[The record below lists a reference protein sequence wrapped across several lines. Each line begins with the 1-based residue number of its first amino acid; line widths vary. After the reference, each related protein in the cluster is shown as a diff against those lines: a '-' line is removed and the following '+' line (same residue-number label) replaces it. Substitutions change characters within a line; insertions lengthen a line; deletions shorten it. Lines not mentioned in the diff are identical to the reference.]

1 MAVSIVRGPD
11 GRKHEVQHPEGIASS
26 QIVKYAQRQI
36 SSAANAE
43 DGFILD
49 VGKGLFAGGSQA
61 AVSSAAGVTQWMG
74 QSLGSDSLLQAAEDM
89 RQFGQGVADDIGL
102 DEDFRQSFFGQVV
115 QGLGQVPVTIAAG
128 AAGFAAAGPVGAFG
142 AAAITTGGQMSSE
155 FLGDMEQ
162 TLGKGYTDFNPNE
175 KANALTGMLAQ
186 TAFGTTL
193 EMAALGKALR
203 PLIRKMKTTGVSA
216 KVLKKAIGKD
226 KGALRE
232 LVEAA
237 GAEGLT
243 EAAQGQSLDTLA
255 SLLYDEERELI
266 TFDTLK
272 RRTMEFGVGAVV
284 GGTVSGGARVIGGA
298 PSAPSD
304 RKKSDLKKPVQE
316 RSELT
321 IPDSVAVTYKPI
333 DGPVKTVLLAI
344 DPGQDPRAAV
354 EAELA
359 GRYDTTYPMEIN
371 TVSAPVPIDLPNQ
384 APDPTQEEVPVEPE
398 ASVIDQ
404 SNINRPPV
412 VDQDSMPTLTQ
423 EEFDM
428 RLNGQ
433 PTPEQAPAEQVLPE
447 VVPQVVPATEQA
459 PEARSFSLPSNL
471 SKTAQPK
478 YKQSGEIKFASDLE
492 RAAYSA
498 TTSTSSDPAK
508 RKRTKYRKLL
518 QDAGYS
524 TTEINAMG
532 REVRSQMRDQ
542 YDGPGSELSVS
553 LGQDVVAEAAPL
565 EMSKVSDE
573 NNSSRIGTALQ
584 KGKNT
589 TTPEDNVSPDR
600 ITPANLKKQMAKMT
614 HFVKKVVKDGKEKG
628 RDVKF
633 PKWMR
638 AKRGAKAQSEAFIK
652 QFKDNL
658 VALHNAFPA
667 EYRTRATQWY
677 DGARKIVDRA
687 AEQTGLTSE
696 QVAGVMAA
704 LSPLKD
710 WFQNVQMG
718 LNLVDVAVN
727 DSDNV
732 FTSAQYK
739 DAINIVLEQSA
750 DNKVKNQRKK
760 LFKLLEGKTIRE
772 LFNEG
777 TEESKQLA
785 AWAARIISTQK
796 HGFYHDVLSPEG
808 NSLGIRRNKDGSPK
822 TMVWQSTVYIVKSL
836 EIVYDGSIES
846 ISKQLGT
853 KHKIRNFYNNIIAP
867 NNPYGDATID
877 THAVNATTLFP
888 MGGSGYQ
895 AFLNFGGAGVGGGG
909 VSGTYWLH
917 LEAYKQAAKEVGIQ
931 PRQMQSITW
940 EAVRMLFPDSSKRD
954 QKFLDKY
961 EQIWNDSTD
970 AETTRQQILS
980 EGIEPPE
987 WATYRPR
994 PLSGTEAV
1002 EASVRENA
1010 RPKVE
1015 PAGSVQADNGR
1026 GARPDVTAQA
1036 AQKSEEESRGPQD
1049 TFDNGGQVQDFI
1061 DKEFGPLGI
1070 AVGAPV
1076 VMRMG
1081 KIDYVARYNV
1091 TRGIIE
1097 YNPMELLKRS
1107 KDGIQAAM
1115 REEIIHAAMHRVLM
1129 VKAKKKSSMA
1139 EGGKVWTDFF
1149 TEFGKS
1155 LTDQE
1160 RADISN
1166 VYLSLKPDD
1175 YIGIGSEY
1183 SRAVVQNL
1191 LYGEFS
1197 EQYNMESK
1205 GGPAWNAIVDLLRS
1219 VQAYMAKVLGPM
1231 IKTNPEAAQ
1240 VIVDTVEMLKVA
1252 DPALRPKRQEVV
1264 ANAYD
1269 AVDENTAN
1277 ESTQGDEKPS
1287 KDSSERIREE
1297 RKWFDGAFRQTASK
1311 YLTPVITRLNRIN
1324 PQIARILQN
1333 LDTAIRERS
1342 FKYKKQTEVFF
1353 SKLNSI
1359 KGEDFEE
1366 LKQLMFFSP
1375 KPEEA
1380 NLPQNKAKIQRRDAL
1395 LHKYD
1400 LLNLYRLDV
1409 QPILESIYTEY
1420 NELGMPKIGYLSDYF
1435 PRVVKDLEGLI
1446 KSYGHKTKITFE
1458 LLVREENERRSKLD
1472 EPLAEMGETERAELF
1487 QNFIQGKLRLNLKG
1501 VKLPG
1506 NVKVREINLI
1516 HKDKLKF
1523 YDSPGIAFG
1532 KYTTNM
1538 SRAIE
1543 SYKVVG
1549 DTRKGKYLGTLGRK
1563 IEELLRTGQ
1572 IDQVDADTVKSLSEL
1587 ITAQF
1592 QAENEILKSLG
1603 TLTYMATLIN
1613 PGPVL
1618 VQIMDLY
1625 KVALY
1630 RGLGGVVSGTYRT
1643 ITGNRRFDIERDFSI
1658 AKTQLS
1664 AEFEDPSVL
1673 QKALDFGLSRL
1684 VPFRQMD
1691 TAMKHASIEAAYDD
1705 FVKKSKAPVGSKKYN
1720 QLLSELTITMGREDA
1735 LLTINDLK
1743 NNMAMESTLVKEAL
1757 LAELLQRQPLTYLQ
1771 VPEGYQTDPSK
1782 RLFYKLSTFMLLDLN
1797 YNRQEFMND
1806 LGGPDK
1812 TLKQRT
1818 VALRR
1823 LAYMA
1828 TLLTMF
1834 GLPSDLLDDWISGKD
1849 TYIPEHVMNNMLGMF
1864 GLSKYTTSRA
1874 LNKGTVES
1882 VIQRFTPPAINIM
1895 IDGEQSLRSWV
1906 KGDKELSQIKAWR
1919 YSPLSDVHYYRTG
1932 GGAESQKKYQ
1942 KQQKKKGITPTVDR

>member
-1 MAVSIVRGPD
+1 MPGKCLRLDQSKVDKLIKELEVD
-11 GRKHEVQHPEGIASS
+11 GEFKYPPLIGIAHNGKPYIIEGNHRIAAS
-26 QIVKYAQRQI
+26 QKAGIPIDIEVKYFDGGQR
-36 SSAANAE
+36 
-43 DGFILD
+43 
-49 VGKGLFAGGSQA
+49 K
-61 AVSSAAGVTQWMG
+61 AVEGWKPKDLETPEPTPA
-74 QSLGSDSLLQAAEDM
+74 
-89 RQFGQGVADDIGL
+89 
-102 DEDFRQSFFGQVV
+102 
-115 QGLGQVPVTIAAG
+115 PVT
-128 AAGFAAAGPVGAFG
+128 
-142 AAAITTGGQMSSE
+142 
-155 FLGDMEQ
+155 
-162 TLGKGYTDFNPNE
+162 
-175 KANALTGMLAQ
+175 
-186 TAFGTTL
+186 
-193 EMAALGKALR
+193 
-203 PLIRKMKTTGVSA
+203 
-216 KVLKKAIGKD
+216 
-226 KGALRE
+226 
-232 LVEAA
+232 
-237 GAEGLT
+237 
-243 EAAQGQSLDTLA
+243 
-255 SLLYDEERELI
+255 
-266 TFDTLK
+266 
-272 RRTMEFGVGAVV
+272 
-284 GGTVSGGARVIGGA
+284 
-298 PSAPSD
+298 
-304 RKKSDLKKPVQE
+304 
-316 RSELT
+316 
-321 IPDSVAVTYKPI
+321 
-333 DGPVKTVLLAI
+333 
-344 DPGQDPRAAV
+344 
-354 EAELA
+354 
-359 GRYDTTYPMEIN
+359 
-371 TVSAPVPIDLPNQ
+371 
-384 APDPTQEEVPVEPE
+384 
-398 ASVIDQ
+398 
-404 SNINRPPV
+404 
-412 VDQDSMPTLTQ
+412 
-423 EEFDM
+423 
-428 RLNGQ
+428 
-433 PTPEQAPAEQVLPE
+433 PAEQVLPE

-573 NNSSRIGTALQ
+573 NNSRIGTALQ

-1115 REEIIHAAMHRVLM
+1115 REEIIHAAMHQVLM
-1129 VKAKKKSSMA
+1129 VSARKKFSMA

-1149 TEFGKS
+1149 GEFGKS

-1549 DTRKGKYLGTLGRK
+1549 DTRKGKYLGTLGKK

-1919 YSPLSDVHYYRTG
+1919 YSPLSDVLYYRTG